1 MPFAIF
7 FNHSS
12 LANIFLSQAISG
24 NKMSVPAK
32 NKSAPR
38 PPASPVSRDYTA
50 AVRYMSGR
58 SGLFWVR
65 QADSFADARA
75 MVENE
80 LINVRSIV
88 IALRP
93 QS

>member
-7 FNHSS
+7 FIHSS

-32 NKSAPR
+32 RKSTPGPSAL
-38 PPASPVSRDYTA
+38 PVRQDYTA

-58 SGLFWVR
+58 SELFWVR

-80 LINVRSIV
+80 LINVRSI
-88 IALRP
+88 ILALRP